1 MADSSGEVVDNKTRL
16 EVIQQQE
23 TLIREEA
30 AEKKKEVNYC
40 LSMDLAYLHFVC
52 TERGNGGCSSCRNVS
67 NCHRECRGGNSNLF
81 TFVGDL

>member
-30 AEKKKEVNYC
+30 AEKQKEVNYC
-40 LSMDLAYLHFVC
+40 LSIDLACLHFVC
-52 TERGNGGCSSCRNVS
+52 TERGNGGCGSCRNVS
-67 NCHRECRGGNSNLF
+67 NCHRECRGGTSNLF